1 MDAEMLRIG
10 SPSARIVGTLG
21 LEHLL
26 ATPRFVVPASTGL
39 NALVDLQKIRAE
51 TVNRVKGKEI
61 APDNQDGCS
70 EQHQCGFEGH
80 GRSEGI
86 ETVIFQ
92 KRKRKLSPFFSLK
105 LLPSA

>member
-26 ATPRFVVPASTGL
+26 TTPRFVVPASTGL

-61 APDNQDGCS
+61 APDQQNSCGN
-70 EQHQCGFEGH
+70 EHQHGFGRKYREVFQNAFKGH
-80 GRSEGI
+80 RGSWLR
-86 ETVIFQ
+86 Q
-92 KRKRKLSPFFSLK
+92 
-105 LLPSA
+105 